1 MAQNIIIDIQ
11 VQDGK
16 AQAKIRGLEGAFKDL
31 KDVIKDARDQL
42 KEQNKVLTGSAK
54 YYEKQIS
61 DLKKFR
67 DETAKTGLEYRK
79 QTAEIN
85 KLVAAQQS
93 ITGPVAGSVAAL
105 QRQRNALI
113 KQQKQLATT
122 AKQYDNY
129 AKKIASVQ
137 LSKKNSFCSK

>member
-85 KLVAAQQS
+85 KL
-93 ITGPVAGSVAAL
+93 
-105 QRQRNALI
+105 
-113 KQQKQLATT
+113 
-122 AKQYDNY
+122 
-129 AKKIASVQ
+129 
-137 LSKKNSFCSK
+137 